1 VMVTDSALRVVPL
14 FRVLRSSLQNGR
26 WEQFKRVFRE
36 GLSAIV
42 VQTRRR
48 VDSVLSLPVVA
59 SAGSVTEP
67 PCLFQLASGYW
78 ISQAIYVAAKLG
90 IADFLK
96 DSPKSASEIALATRA
111 DENAVYRLMRA
122 LCSVGAFRAAGA
134 DKFTVAA
141 LGIPLQSNV
150 PGSLRAMVIT
160 LGEAHYAA
168 WAHLLESVKTGT
180 AGFPLAFGTQMF
192 DYLGQD
198 VEAGKIFNHAMS
210 EYSALSSCA
219 VLLSYDFSGTRSLVD
234 VGGGCGRLLTS
245 ILRMYPSIQGTLFDM
260 PPVVAAAQ
268 GKLESDPCRERCTL
282 VPGSFLDFVPPGA
295 DTYLM
300 SSVIHD
306 WDDEHAITILRNCR
320 RSMRRHSR
328 IVMLEFVVPTGE
340 KASFSKVLDLN
351 MLVMNG
357 GCERTA
363 KEFRELFDAAGLRL
377 TRIIST
383 LSPLSVLEAVRD

>member
-1 VMVTDSALRVVPL
+1 
-14 FRVLRSSLQNGR
+14 
-26 WEQFKRVFRE
+26 
-36 GLSAIV
+36 
-42 VQTRRR
+42 
-48 VDSVLSLPVVA
+48 
-59 SAGSVTEP
+59 
-67 PCLFQLASGYW
+67 LASGYW

-122 LCSVGAFRAAGA
+122 LCSVGAFRAVGA
-134 DKFTVAA
+134 DKFTVTA

-245 ILRMYPSIQGTLFDM
+245 ILRMYPSMQGTLFDM

-268 GKLESDPCRERCTL
+268 EKLESDPCRERCTL